1 MAYDNA
7 REGGQATVGILM
19 LDTKFP
25 RVVGDGGN
33 PDTWPFP
40 VLIEKVRGA
49 TPHQV
54 VDMGLEGLLEPFVAG
69 AEALVAAGA
78 DGITTT
84 CGFLALYQ
92 RALAER
98 AGVPVAASAILQV
111 PWVEALLPTGRRA
124 GIITAD
130 SANLTPA
137 HLAATGVALDT
148 PIAGTQGGRALT
160 RVFTD
165 KASEYDWADCEA
177 DLVDA
182 GRRLLDQHPA
192 VGAFVLECTN
202 MPPFGPA
209 LADAFG
215 LPVYDVYTMINW
227 FQMGLRP
234 TRFGRHEHVRAA
246 DWQPSRAAE

>member
-1 MAYDNA
+1 MSDDTA
-7 REGGQATVGILM
+7 REGGGATIGILM

-33 PDTWPFP
+33 IDTWPFP
-40 VLIEKVRGA
+40 VLIEKVQGA

-54 VDMGLEGLLEPFVAG
+54 VDMGLDGLLEPFVAG
-69 AEALVAAGA
+69 AKALVAAGA
-78 DGITTT
+78 DGIATT

-92 RALAER
+92 RELAEH
-98 AGVPVAASAILQV
+98 AGVPVAASAILQA
-111 PWVEALLPTGRRA
+111 PWIEALLPAGKRV

-130 SANLTPA
+130 SSNLTPA
-137 HLAATGVALDT
+137 HLTATGVAPDT
-148 PIAGTQGGRALT
+148 SIEGTQGGRALT

-182 GRRLLDQHPA
+182 GRRLLDRHPE
-192 VGAFVLECTN
+192 VGAFILECTN
-202 MPPFGPA
+202 LPPFGPA
-209 LADAFG
+209 LADAFH

-234 TRFGRHEHVRAA
+234 TRFKRHERVRAA
-246 DWQPSRAAE
+246 DWRPSQAAE